1 MVFLIFSFL
10 GRTLSI
16 SKLKTTLY
24 QQSKILTQADNYRIL
39 NIINKIFIVFIEFI
53 IIVKLMINN
62 LKLTF
67 GIVALLFASRF
78 IPHPPNFTNLI
89 ALSYYLPLIFG
100 RKSISLIIFSY
111 ILTDLIIGI
120 HSKIFFTWGS
130 VILIGLLA
138 PVFKKTIIIRLVG
151 CLFAVLIFYSIS
163 NFGAWISGLYTLDLN
178 GFIEC
183 YFLALPFLGYSI
195 VSTIIYSALIETVL
209 FFYKFNSKLRNII
222 KF

>member
-1 MVFLIFSFL
+1 
-10 GRTLSI
+10 
-16 SKLKTTLY
+16 
-24 QQSKILTQADNYRIL
+24 
-39 NIINKIFIVFIEFI
+39 
-53 IIVKLMINN
+53 MINN
-62 LKLTF
+62 LKLALV
-67 GIVALLFASRF
+67 IVALLFVSRF

-100 RKSISLIIFSY
+100 RKYISLIIFSL

-130 VILIGLLA
+130 IVLIGLLA
-138 PVFKKTIIIRLVG
+138 PVFKKTIFIRLGG

-178 GFIEC
+178 GFVEC
-183 YFLALPFLGYSI
+183 YILALPFLGNSI
-195 VSTIIYSALIETVL
+195 VSTIIYATLIETIL
-209 FFYKFNSKLRNII
+209 FFYKFNSKLRNIK